1 MKYVFLKVSQRNTEC
16 VEIVYFIPFPLL
28 AYLTKHGFTERTD
41 ERLSPLPSLRP
52 AWGRPTGVWTMSVAS
67 ASAAGLWR
75 RSSKG
80 TKLFKHYQQCVQKA
94 IKNKVPTEGLK
105 VVSHGKE
112 KPEPLLDLRV
122 TWEKSGN
129 WEDSGFCRLRLW
141 IQSQKLKRRALF
153 LPAWSSLLSSKGS
166 IVALALRQLCL
177 CWHLAGIRVHL
188 GVMVVMHGMES
199 ALIDLGYT

>member
-1 MKYVFLKVSQRNTEC
+1 MGEACRSMNHEC
-16 VEIVYFIPFPLL
+16 
-28 AYLTKHGFTERTD
+28 
-41 ERLSPLPSLRP
+41 S
-52 AWGRPTGVWTMSVAS
+52 S

-75 RSSKG
+75 RSSKA
-80 TKLFKHYQQCVQKA
+80 TKLFKHYQQCIQKA
-94 IKNKVPTEGLK
+94 IKNKVPTKGLK

-129 WEDSGFCRLRLW
+129 WEDSGFCQLRLW
-141 IQSQKLKRRALF
+141 IQSQKLKRRVLF
-153 LPAWSSLLSSKGS
+153 LPAWCSLLSSKGS
-166 IVALALRQLCL
+166 IVALALRQLHL

-199 ALIDLGYT
+199 ALIDLRYTQL